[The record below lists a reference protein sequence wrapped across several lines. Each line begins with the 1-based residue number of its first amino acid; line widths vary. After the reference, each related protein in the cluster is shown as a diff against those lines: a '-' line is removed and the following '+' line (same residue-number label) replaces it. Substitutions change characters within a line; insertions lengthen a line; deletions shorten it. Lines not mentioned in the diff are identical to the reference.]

1 MKKVYICSP
10 LRGDYEKNIQNALD
24 YCLLAAKAGMMPFAP
39 HVYCTRFLDDEIPAE
54 RELGLAMGLEMLA
67 VFEEIWVFGI
77 PSEGMR
83 GEIDRAQELGLKMVF
98 CEVVG

>member
-10 LRGDYEKNIQNALD
+10 LRGEVERNIQNALD
-24 YCLLAAKAGMMPFAP
+24 YCLLAVKAGVMPIAP
-39 HVYCTRFLDDEIPAE
+39 HVYCTRFLDDDIPAE
-54 RELGLAMGLEMLA
+54 RELGLATGLAMLA
-67 VFEEIWVFGI
+67 VCEEIWVFGI

-83 GEIDRAQELGLKMVF
+83 AEIDRAQELGLKMVF